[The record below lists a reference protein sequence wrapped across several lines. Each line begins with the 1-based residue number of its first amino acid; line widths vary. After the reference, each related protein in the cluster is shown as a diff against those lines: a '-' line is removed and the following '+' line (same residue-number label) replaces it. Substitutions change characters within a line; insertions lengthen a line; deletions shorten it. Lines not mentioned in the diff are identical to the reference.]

1 MPIKK
6 TIVTQAQPPSNKTS
20 YTPLLVG
27 TLIVAAFIL
36 GTLVTKVTYL
46 EKGGTTTALVP
57 TTTAGQPPVAPV
69 APKVTIDQIKKLF
82 NDKNITF
89 GDKNSKN
96 LLVEVADP
104 SCPFCQVA
112 AGYNPE
118 LSKQMGQQF
127 ITVADG
133 GSYVPPVLEMKK
145 LVDEG
150 KAALIWIYTNGHGNG
165 EMGTKAMYC
174 AHEKGQFW
182 PVHDKL
188 MTNDGYNLLNNT
200 VKNDKT
206 KSADIA
212 TFLSD
217 VTDRD
222 DLQKC
227 LESGKYDAK
236 IQEDTA
242 TAANIG
248 VNGTPGFYINA
259 TNFAGA
265 YSWTDMK
272 SAVK

>member
-1 MPIKK
+1 
-6 TIVTQAQPPSNKTS
+6 
-20 YTPLLVG
+20 
-27 TLIVAAFIL
+27 
-36 GTLVTKVTYL
+36 
-46 EKGGTTTALVP
+46 
-57 TTTAGQPPVAPV
+57 
-69 APKVTIDQIKKLF
+69 
-82 NDKNITF
+82 
-89 GDKNSKN
+89 
-96 LLVEVADP
+96 
-104 SCPFCQVA
+104 
-112 AGYNPE
+112 
-118 LSKQMGQQF
+118 
-127 ITVADG
+127 
-133 GSYVPPVLEMKK
+133 KK

-150 KAALIWIYTNGHGNG
+150 KAAFVWIYTNGHGSG

-217 VTDRD
+217 ATDRD

-242 TAANIG
+242 TAASIG